1 MTKLKAFIISLV
13 FSTAFTSCIYDDLQ
27 TCPSLQINLAV
38 KDKNYSNV
46 DQVEF
51 EERLPEDMPFKEY
64 IPTLY
69 YRLSRLCDDGS
80 KQLIEEKGVFSVEGE
95 EQEYPIPIEGD
106 LPFGKYIITVW
117 GGIPN
122 KDELNE
128 DCTELSFHPDHTQG
142 YDNYL
147 ASDTITYDFDHHQ
160 FTEEMRRTKGKLIIL
175 AEDLPRDIRFSGKT
189 VDGLYGKVNTAFTY
203 SDQTSVTT
211 HQTRR
216 GMDNILTET
225 FLTPSIKKNGSLLD
239 TNFYD
244 DNDFTHPEITP
255 KDVNITMRRNE
266 LTVLKYVYDAQDQQF
281 YIYILVN
288 NNWERIHDMI
298 LD

>member
-13 FSTAFTSCIYDDLQ
+13 FSTAFTSCIYDDLP

-69 YRLSRLCDDGS
+69 YRLSRLNDDGS

-95 EQEYPIPIEGD
+95 EQEYTIPIEGN

-189 VDGLYGKVNTAFTY
+189 VDGLYGKVNTAFSY

-281 YIYILVN
+281 YIYICVN